1 MTPLFLM
8 LFGGG
13 VLLANKSKKKASAYK
28 LVETGS
34 MGRLPTIDQPLLTM
48 DLRRG
53 QMIEIIT
60 ASSPA
65 YDWVSK
71 IEGGSVKVDR
81 HTRMQ
86 DSVTQMTTFSIKAL
100 VPGDSRIIFQKMERG
115 EIEIAHHIGIAVI
128 G

>member
-86 DSVTQMTTFSIKAL
+86 DSVTQMTAFSIKAL
-100 VPGDSRIIFQKMERG
+100 VPGDSRIIFQKMGRG